1 VRFLKYLAWSAL
13 ALASALLVVGVFLP
27 TSAHVERSIR
37 MTASPDTVFGIVNGF
52 RRFKEWSPW
61 AGLDP
66 QARYTFSG
74 PTTGVG
80 ARMEWSS
87 DKPEV
92 GSGSQ
97 EITAVEPGR
106 SVTMRLD
113 FAGQSAATSTMV
125 IEPTAGGSLVRWSFD
140 TSYEGN
146 FAMRYF
152 GLLFDG
158 MVGADYEKG
167 LSRLKSIAEG
177 AVAGQP
183 PAAQVA
189 PVSPGAQ

>member
-1 VRFLKYLAWSAL
+1 MKILKG
-13 ALASALLVVGVFLP
+13 LLVVVVALVALFLVIGLFLP
-27 TSAHVERSIR
+27 KNAHVERSIAT
-37 MTASPDTVFGIVNGF
+37 TASPDAVYGIVSGF
-52 RRFKEWSPW
+52 RRFNEWSPW

-74 PTTGVG
+74 PATGVG

-113 FAGQSAATSTMV
+113 FAGQSSATSTMV
-125 IEPTAGGSLVRWSFD
+125 IEPAAGGSLVRWSFD
-140 TSYEGN
+140 TSYESN
-146 FAMRYF
+146 FAMRYL

-158 MVGADYEKG
+158 MIGADYEKG
-167 LSRLKSIAEG
+167 LSRLKSLAEDASAAP
-177 AVAGQP
+177 AV
-183 PAAQVA
+183 PALPSAQ
-189 PVSPGAQ
+189 

>member
-1 VRFLKYLAWSAL
+1 VRFLKYLAWSVL
-13 ALASALLVVGVFLP
+13 ALAAVLLVVGVFLP

-37 MTASPDTVFGIVNGF
+37 TTAGPETVYGIVNGF
-52 RRFKEWSPW
+52 QRFNEWSPW

-66 QARYTFSG
+66 KTRYTFSG
-74 PTTGVG
+74 PVTGVG

-113 FAGQSAATSTMV
+113 FDGQSAATSTMV
-125 IEPTAGGSLVRWSFD
+125 IEPEASGSLVRWSFD

-146 FAMRYF
+146 FPMRYF

-158 MVGADYEKG
+158 MIGADYEKG
-167 LSRLKSIAEG
+167 LSRLKSIAEN
-177 AVAGQP
+177 
-183 PAAQVA
+183 AAA
-189 PVSPGAQ
+189 ARASSGAQ